1 MNRQQEERCGEGDIV
16 DDARALKLPHQERFS
31 PLIKAEE
38 GQHAGEEAAVD
49 GVFQQ
54 VQHPEDEVRA
64 ERKNRRRH
72 LIFCAAGDEQV
83 QREECAALQD
93 EAEVRHRHFR
103 RVHTPIDRHDRN
115 EAERQHD
122 GCHHDGIC
130 RGILAHAPCQTGK
143 PGW

>member
-1 MNRQQEERCGEGDIV
+1 MNRQQEERRGEGDIV
-16 DDARALKLPHQERFS
+16 DDACRAELPHQERFS

-64 ERKNRRRH
+64 ERENRRRH

-93 EAEVRHRHFR
+93 ETEVRHRHFR
-103 RVHTPIDRHDRN
+103 TTVAAMTVYAAAYLPSTMPDR
-115 EAERQHD
+115 E
-122 GCHHDGIC
+122 
-130 RGILAHAPCQTGK
+130 TGLVSSS
-143 PGW
+143 